1 MAGWQCP
8 DGAPISNRERIRAQA
23 RPAHAIAARA
33 RRRVLEEE
41 HADGPR
47 AAELARVGDVDGR
60 GRDLPHAV
68 AGREVP
74 DDLFH
79 DAAELRGVVE
89 KIVRNLAAGD
99 CVRKVASAAVYVA
112 DPSKLRGARAVG
124 VLLFQ
129 DASPRAR
136 GNRVCRPR
144 LCPDSLSI

>member
-1 MAGWQCP
+1 M
-8 DGAPISNRERIRAQA
+8 
-23 RPAHAIAARA
+23 
-33 RRRVLEEE
+33 
-41 HADGPR
+41 
-47 AAELARVGDVDGR
+47 
-60 GRDLPHAV
+60 
-68 AGREVP
+68 
-74 DDLFH
+74 
-79 DAAELRGVVE
+79 E